1 MFVDYILGTADIKAK
16 DTNLIQR
23 LNESDIQFSR
33 VRVSD
38 EGILFTI
45 PLYKLRK
52 LESVIE
58 ENEYEVV
65 KVSGLP
71 RILMNYKKRWG
82 LAVGIILCILILYL
96 STQVIWTFEVSGN
109 ELVKDEEIIEV
120 LSDLGCTY
128 GAFYNK
134 LDFDMLCND
143 FLIRMPDV
151 AWISV
156 NMNGTHA
163 YVEVKETVRGSDEIG
178 GCNNV
183 IASCDAQIVQITAYS
198 GKKQVAIGDVVRKGD
213 LLISAVGTFGEGR
226 NKIESANGLVLA
238 ETTIDFEI
246 TVPREKE
253 EKIYSDDNITL
264 NRLKFFNFYINLFV
278 KGGIPY
284 EKYDKIIE
292 NNQVQIG
299 NGLYLPIWLKTE
311 EFKEYYTDKVRITE
325 NEARLEALAE
335 YRSRLKEIA
344 SYCEIL
350 NMTTSHYSDE
360 DEYVI
365 KCSLYCIQDI
375 AELSPIT
382 VE

>member
-151 AWISV
+151 AWISDRR
-156 NMNGTHA
+156 
-163 YVEVKETVRGSDEIG
+163 E
-178 GCNNV
+178 
-183 IASCDAQIVQITAYS
+183 
-198 GKKQVAIGDVVRKGD
+198 
-213 LLISAVGTFGEGR
+213 
-226 NKIESANGLVLA
+226 A
-238 ETTIDFEI
+238 EN
-246 TVPREKE
+246 
-253 EKIYSDDNITL
+253 S
-264 NRLKFFNFYINLFV
+264 
-278 KGGIPY
+278 
-284 EKYDKIIE
+284 
-292 NNQVQIG
+292 
-299 NGLYLPIWLKTE
+299 
-311 EFKEYYTDKVRITE
+311 
-325 NEARLEALAE
+325 
-335 YRSRLKEIA
+335 
-344 SYCEIL
+344 
-350 NMTTSHYSDE
+350 
-360 DEYVI
+360 
-365 KCSLYCIQDI
+365 
-375 AELSPIT
+375 
-382 VE
+382 